1 MQANKLRARMALV
14 EMSQAELAKICG
26 ITENTLSNKLQGRT
40 EFKADEI
47 VKICEALD
55 IQDADT
61 RNDIFLT

>member
-14 EMSQAELAKICG
+14 GMSQAELAKICG

>member
-1 MQANKLRARMALV
+1 MQANKLRARMVLA

-26 ITENTLSNKLQGRT
+26 VTENTLSNKLQGRT

-55 IQDADT
+55 IQDAET